1 MRPVRVT
8 GVRIGRRRDAAV
20 ASSPTPPVSWTVEAP
35 SDWRAQAAALR
46 LDGGTEHRIGPDP
59 VLRPWPF
66 APLTAGHGAEH
77 RLEVRVQGEDGAW
90 SEWSEPLRF
99 SEAFL
104 VGGWSAPLLRHPSP
118 GGPAAPL
125 FLRREVRLPSDVVGA
140 TLVTTAQG
148 VHRVFVNGVEVDDH
162 VLKPGWTSY
171 RDRLAATVTDVTT
184 LLTGGAAAVIA
195 VEAAGGWFTERY
207 GFGPNAARF
216 YGDQA
221 GVSVRLLLRH
231 ADGRSSEID
240 SSEWTVD
247 PDPPLVASGLY
258 AGEDWDARREKAGWM
273 RVGFDDSAWLPAQ
286 LGAFPADVAV
296 EVIDVEP
303 VRRTAHVTPVSVQQ
317 DPHGDTAVVDFGQ
330 NLVGRLR
337 LWIDA
342 ADGAAVTLR
351 HAEILQDGALATR
364 ALRAATATDRFIGD
378 GSGRREVEPAFAV
391 HGFRYAEISGLSGPL
406 AAGDVRAVVLGSDVR
421 RTGWFTSSDPMLNRL
436 HENVVWSLRGNL
448 LSVPTD
454 CPQRD
459 ERLGWTGDAQV
470 FAPAAA
476 SLFDVDAF
484 FGAWLDD
491 LALEQRRSDGVVPTV
506 VPDPLGAFSAVAAAG
521 WGDAVTTV
529 PALLAE
535 RYGDADLR
543 RRLAP
548 AMRDWVD
555 ACERLATTDGLW
567 ESGFQ
572 YGDWLDPTATRP
584 DKAKTDAGLVAGAYR
599 VRSARLAGQALRVAG
614 DDVGAAEADRIAARA
629 TAAFQAAYLTPSG
642 RLMSDAPT
650 AYALVL
656 AFHLAPP
663 ELRPALGIR
672 LAFLLRA
679 GGYRLATGFLGTP
692 LVLDALLDSGQELA
706 AERLLFQ
713 TVCPSWL
720 YPVTM
725 GATTVWERPDAVRP
739 DGTLHPSGMVSLNH
753 CAFGAVADV
762 LHRRIG
768 GLASSEPGYR
778 RMRISL
784 WIPSVLDHAEVVQET
799 PLGRAR
805 VRWERGGDGIRV
817 SAEVPPGARADVL
830 LRDRPTFDVGAGR
843 HEWLVQAPPRP
854 PSDIGSGVDAD
865 LAALADAPG
874 VCGLVSRILADHSP
888 EISAEFEAYIRWVPG
903 RSLRPELIAV
913 SAPPELIE
921 RVDAALR
928 GIADGR
934 SSKRIP

>member
-1 MRPVRVT
+1 MRSVRVT
-8 GVRIGRRRDAAV
+8 GVRVGRRRDAAV
-20 ASSPTPPVSWTVEAP
+20 ASSPTPPVSWTVDAP
-35 SDWRAQAAALR
+35 PDWRARAAALR
-46 LDGGTEHRIGPDP
+46 LDGGAEHRIGPDP
-59 VLRPWPF
+59 VLRAWPL
-66 APLTAGHGAEH
+66 APLTAGHGAAH
-77 RLEVRVQGEDGAW
+77 RLEVRVQGDDGEW
-90 SEWSEPLRF
+90 SEWSDPLPF
-99 SEAFL
+99 VEAFL
-104 VGGWSAPLLRHPSP
+104 TEDWSAPLLRHPSP

-125 FLRREVRLPSDVVGA
+125 FLRRELRLPTDVVGA
-140 TLVTTAQG
+140 ALLTTAQG

-171 RDRLAATVTDVTT
+171 RDRLAATVTDVTA
-184 LLTGGAAAVIA
+184 LLRREQQVAVIT

-216 YGDQA
+216 YGEQP

-231 ADGRSSEID
+231 ADGRSTEID
-240 SSEWTVD
+240 AEGWRVD

-273 RVGFDDSAWLPAQ
+273 RSGFDDSAWPPA
-286 LGAFPADVAV
+286 LAEDFPADVAV
-296 EVIDVEP
+296 EVLDAEP
-303 VRRTAHVTPVSVQQ
+303 VRRTAHLTPVSVQQ
-317 DPHGDTAVVDFGQ
+317 DLHGDTAIVDFGQ

-337 LWIDA
+337 LRIDA
-342 ADGAAVTLR
+342 AEGAVITLR

-364 ALRAATATDRFIGD
+364 PLRAATATDRFVGD
-378 GSGRREVEPAFAV
+378 GSGTREVEPAFAV

-406 AAGDVRAVVLGSDVR
+406 AAGDVRAVVVGSDVR
-421 RTGWFTSSDPMLNRL
+421 RTGWFTSSDPLLNRL

-491 LALEQRRSDGVVPTV
+491 LALEQRRNDGVVPTV

-535 RYGDADLR
+535 RYADADVR

-548 AMRDWVD
+548 AMRDWVE
-555 ACERLATTDGLW
+555 ACERLATDDGLW
-567 ESGFQ
+567 ERGFQ
-572 YGDWLDPTATRP
+572 YGDWLDPTAARP

-599 VRSARLAGQALRVAG
+599 VRSARLAAEALRDVG
-614 DDVGAAEADRIAARA
+614 DAAGAAEAERVAEHAA
-629 TAAFQAAYLTPSG
+629 TAFRAAYLTPAG
-642 RLMSDAPT
+642 RLLSDAPT

-656 AFHLAPP
+656 AFDLAPP
-663 ELRPALGIR
+663 ALRPALGIR
-672 LAFLLRA
+672 LGRLLRA

-692 LVLDALLDSGQELA
+692 LVLDALLDAGQELA

-713 TVCPSWL
+713 TACPSWL

-768 GLASSEPGYR
+768 GLAPTAPGYR
-778 RMRISL
+778 TMRISP
-784 WIPSVLDHAEVVQET
+784 WFPSALDHAEVVQET
-799 PLGRAR
+799 PFGRAR
-805 VRWERGGDGIRV
+805 VRWERRGDGIRL
-817 SAEVPPGARADVL
+817 SAEVPVGTRAEVRL
-830 LRDRPTFDVGAGR
+830 PDRPWFGAGPGV
-843 HEWLVQAPPRP
+843 HEWLVQDPAPARTDP
-854 PSDIGSGVDAD
+854 PDAERGVDAD
-865 LAALADAPG
+865 LAVLADAPG
-874 VCGLVSRILADHSP
+874 ACGLVSRILAEYSP
-888 EISAEFEAYIRWVPG
+888 EIAAEFDAYIRWVAG
-903 RSLRPELIAV
+903 RALRPELIAV
-913 SAPPELIE
+913 SAPPEVIE

-928 GIADGR
+928 AAAG
-934 SSKRIP
+934 

>member
-1 MRPVRVT
+1 
-8 GVRIGRRRDAAV
+8 
-20 ASSPTPPVSWTVEAP
+20 VEAP
-35 SDWRAQAAALR
+35 TDWRARAAAVR
-46 LDGGTEHRIGPDP
+46 IDGGAEHRIGPDP
-59 VLRPWPF
+59 VLRAWPF
-66 APLTAGHGAEH
+66 APLTAGHGVEH
-77 RLEVRVQGEDGAW
+77 RLEVRVQGHDGAW
-90 SEWSEPLRF
+90 SEWSDRLRF
-99 SEAFL
+99 TEAFL
-104 VGGWSAPLLRHPSP
+104 TEPWSAPLLRHPRP

-125 FLRREVRLPSDVVGA
+125 FLRRELRVPADVVAA
-140 TLVTTAQG
+140 TLLTTAQG

-171 RDRLAATVTDVTT
+171 RDRLAATVTDVTA
-184 LLTGGAAAVIA
+184 LLQGDAAAVLA

-216 YGDQA
+216 YGDQP

-231 ADGRSSEID
+231 ADGRSSEVD
-240 SSEWTVD
+240 AGAWRVD
-247 PDPPLVASGLY
+247 PDPPLVSSGLY
-258 AGEDWDARREKAGWM
+258 AGDSWDARREKQGWM
-273 RVGFDDSAWLPAQ
+273 RNGFDDSGWLPARVD
-286 LGAFPADVAV
+286 AFPTDVAV
-296 EVIDVEP
+296 EVLDVEP
-303 VRRTAHVTPVSVQQ
+303 VRRTAHLTPVSVQQ
-317 DPHGDTAVVDFGQ
+317 EPHSGTAIVDFGQ

-337 LWIDA
+337 LRIDA
-342 ADGAAVTLR
+342 ADGAVVTLR
-351 HAEILQDGALATR
+351 HAEILQDGELATR
-364 ALRAATATDRFIGD
+364 PLRAAAATDRFVGD
-378 GSGRREVEPAFAV
+378 GSGMREIEPAFAV

-406 AAGDVRAVVLGSDVR
+406 AAGDVRAVVVGSDVR
-421 RTGWFTSSDPMLNRL
+421 RTGWFTSSDPLLNRL

-484 FGAWLDD
+484 FGGWLDD
-491 LALEQRRSDGVVPTV
+491 LALEQQRNHGIVPTV

-535 RYGDADLR
+535 RYGDANVR

-555 ACERLATTDGLW
+555 ACERLASDDGLW

-599 VRSARLAGQALRVAG
+599 VRSARLAAEALRGAG
-614 DDVGAAEADRIAARA
+614 DDVGAAEAARIAAHA
-629 TAAFQAAYLTPSG
+629 TAAFQAAYLTPAG

-650 AYALVL
+650 AYALAL
-656 AFHLAPP
+656 AFDLAPS
-663 ELRPALGIR
+663 EMRPALGIR

-692 LVLDALLDSGQELA
+692 LVIDALLDSGQEVA

-768 GLASSEPGYR
+768 GLAPSAPGYR
-778 RMRISL
+778 RMRIDP
-784 WIPSVLDHAEVVQET
+784 WFPSALDHAGVVQET
-799 PLGRAR
+799 PLGRAL
-805 VRWERGGDGIRV
+805 VRWERVGDGIRV
-817 SAEVPPGARADVL
+817 SAEVPPGAHADVL
-830 LRDRPTFDVGAGR
+830 LPDRPPFEVSAGR
-843 HEWLVQAPPRP
+843 HDWRVQAAAPPP
-854 PSDIGSGVDAD
+854 PQLSEGVDAD
-865 LAALADAPG
+865 LATIADAPG
-874 VCGLVSRILADHSP
+874 ACALVSRILAEYSP
-888 EISAEFEAYIRWVPG
+888 EIAAEFDAYIRWVPG
-903 RSLRPELIAV
+903 RTLRPELIAV
-913 SAPPELIE
+913 SAPPEVIE
-921 RVDAALR
+921 QLDAALR
-928 GIADGR
+928 VAVG
-934 SSKRIP
+934 